1 MLMTVDEN
9 LKILPV
15 PVRVGKAVDIV
26 AQPGHPKAITRFRTH
41 LTPVILAVGDRAE
54 LATKK

>member
-1 MLMTVDEN
+1 MTVDEN
-9 LKILPV
+9 LKFLPV

-54 LATKK
+54 LATEK